1 MLKMKKS
8 CTSLTVLFSIL
19 SFVQYAFAE
28 EASYTQKMFGSEVN
42 KKLVEKPE
50 KVFISRIKLDE
61 TTKFTVTSAVGKSFE
76 FQNYKES
83 SKAEVVVSKVA
94 GVFKALLDPKMKE
107 PLDGAKG
114 CVPQFGVRIDYISSG
129 RKITANLC
137 LRCSIIAFSENGKVI
152 GGGAFDAVNKTLRSE
167 VKKLFPNDKDIQ
179 KL

>member
-1 MLKMKKS
+1 MEKT

-19 SFVQYAFAE
+19 FFVQYAFAE
-28 EASYTQKMFGSEVN
+28 EAPYTQKMFGSEAN

-61 TTKFTVTSAVGKSFE
+61 TAKFTATSAFEKLFE

-83 SKAEVVVSKVA
+83 SKAKVGVSKVT

-114 CVPQFGVRIDYISSG
+114 CFPQFGVRIDYISNG

-137 LRCSIIAFSENGKVI
+137 FSCSIIAFSEKGKVI
-152 GGGAFDAVNKTLRSE
+152 GGGAFDAVSKTLRSE

-179 KL
+179 NL